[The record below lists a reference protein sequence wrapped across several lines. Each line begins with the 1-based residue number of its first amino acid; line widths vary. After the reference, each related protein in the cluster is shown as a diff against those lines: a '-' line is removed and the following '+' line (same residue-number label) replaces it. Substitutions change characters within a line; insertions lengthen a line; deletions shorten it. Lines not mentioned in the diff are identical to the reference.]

1 MHNLAVTH
9 HTTALRSAA
18 QAFPM
23 RLTFMISGGV
33 AGTIRGCRIDT
44 AGLPPPERGGLEA
57 LVIASGLVASF
68 ERFVAAARDR
78 RQYDLAIERTDLF
91 VRVSCDDASLPE
103 PARPLVAELSRRAT
117 PQPLTFTVPA
127 SAEGSGGAS
136 PAAGRREVPV
146 EPVLWRG

>member
-1 MHNLAVTH
+1 MHNLPLTH
-9 HTTALRSAA
+9 HTAALRSAA

-33 AGTIRGCRIDT
+33 AGAIRGCRIDT
-44 AGLPPPERGGLEA
+44 ARLPPPERGGLEA

-91 VRVSCDDASLPE
+91 VHVS
-103 PARPLVAELSRRAT
+103 
-117 PQPLTFTVPA
+117 
-127 SAEGSGGAS
+127 
-136 PAAGRREVPV
+136 
-146 EPVLWRG
+146 